1 MALKLMSTSKQKIMN
16 KTFCALLAG
25 VVIGILIAPA
35 KGSETRRRIMG
46 ALEEFQKEPEDEGE
60 ELYQYAEKP
69 TY

>member
-1 MALKLMSTSKQKIMN
+1 MN
-16 KTFCALLAG
+16 KTFCALLTG

-35 KGSETRRRIMG
+35 KGSETRKRIMDAFEG
-46 ALEEFQKEPEDEGE
+46 LQQEPEYEGEGE

>member
-1 MALKLMSTSKQKIMN
+1 MS

-35 KGSETRRRIMG
+35 KGSETRKRIMN
-46 ALEEFQKEPEDEGE
+46 ALEGFQEEAEDEE
-60 ELYQYAEKP
+60 EEFYQYAENP